1 MEKNEQFEYWLEVRE
16 KCMIGLE
23 GYCAINIYVIEHFNQ
38 LPPAFQWGVYLE
50 FFDSVGIIIDVNP
63 TGRTDEWFNLINQL
77 DGETNF
83 NVFESPDYLESR
95 QEAQTE
101 AIKRLLKY

>member
-1 MEKNEQFEYWLEVRE
+1 MEKNNQFEDWLEVRE

-50 FFDSVGIIIDVNP
+50 FFDSVGIVIEIEADRYQNSIM
-63 TGRTDEWFNLINQL
+63 GWKYYIS
-77 DGETNF
+77 GSS
-83 NVFESPDYLESR
+83 VFYNTR

-101 AIKRLLKY
+101 AIKKAFEILNSK